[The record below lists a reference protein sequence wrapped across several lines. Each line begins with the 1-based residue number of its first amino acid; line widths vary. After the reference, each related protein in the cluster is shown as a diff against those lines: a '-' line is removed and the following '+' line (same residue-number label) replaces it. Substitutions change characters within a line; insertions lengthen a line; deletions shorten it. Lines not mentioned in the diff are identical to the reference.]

1 MASISGLGGFG
12 NGSRLAARCAPVPW
26 WRVQVIRLSVHEYQ
40 SHAILK
46 EFDLPVPRA
55 KLARS
60 PAEAA
65 QIVKDLGGSGTNP
78 QNTPTSK
85 LTSQGGKCALKP
97 QILQGGWAEG
107 VFDSGA
113 SVQIVDGPRAAE
125 DTAARMLGR
134 HLETGPRVEQLFVA
148 EAVEHDD
155 AWYLAMR
162 FDREQCCPVI
172 VASRRGGVDVTKEQL
187 HTVPFSITHGITP
200 EVIQQVSDHLQAS
213 SSDTE
218 NLGSILDGL
227 HRVFTAKDAT
237 LIEINPLARS
247 PSGSLTCLDTHL
259 TIDDAASRKQ
269 KDLFSQRD
277 LSSEVPEEVEAER
290 HGLAY
295 VKMPGAGDVGCVV
308 NGAGLAMA
316 TNDAVALHGGSSANF
331 LDGGGQATRETMV
344 KAFEIV
350 LRDERVRAV
359 LVNIYGGI
367 TRGDMVAEA
376 IIGAAEELGPLK
388 VPMVV
393 RLQGTNS
400 ELGLKML
407 EEADLGLH
415 TEADFGR
422 AAQKAVELARASR
435 SMDAHS
441 SVSIRV

>member
-1 MASISGLGGFG
+1 LPLLQQT
-12 NGSRLAARCAPVPW
+12 R
-26 WRVQVIRLSVHEYQ
+26 RLSLHEHQ

-46 EFDLPVPRA
+46 EFNLPVPRG
-55 KLARS
+55 KLASS

-65 QIVKDLGGSGTNP
+65 QIVKELGEPDTTP
-78 QNTPTSK
+78 QSISTSK

-97 QILQGGWAEG
+97 QILKGGRAG
-107 VFDSGA
+107 DVFGSGT
-113 SVQIVDGPRAAE
+113 SVQIVDSPRTAE
-125 DTAARMLGR
+125 ETAARMLGR

-148 EAVEHDD
+148 EAVEHGDV
-155 AWYLAMR
+155 WYLAMR
-162 FDREQCCPVI
+162 FDRERCRPVV

-187 HTVPFSITHGITP
+187 HAVPFSITRGITP
-200 EVIQQVSDHLQAS
+200 EVVQQVSNHLGAS
-213 SSDTE
+213 QSDKE
-218 NLGSILDGL
+218 SLGSILNGL

-247 PSGSLTCLDTHL
+247 SSGGLTCLNTHL
-259 TIDDAASRKQ
+259 TIDDAAARRQ
-269 KDLFSQRD
+269 KYLFSQRD
-277 LSSEVPEEVEAER
+277 LSHEVPEEIEAER

-367 TRGDMVAEA
+367 TRGDMIAEA

-422 AAQKAVELARASR
+422 AAQKAVELATASR
-435 SMDAHS
+435 TVDAHS
-441 SVSIRV
+441 SVSTRG